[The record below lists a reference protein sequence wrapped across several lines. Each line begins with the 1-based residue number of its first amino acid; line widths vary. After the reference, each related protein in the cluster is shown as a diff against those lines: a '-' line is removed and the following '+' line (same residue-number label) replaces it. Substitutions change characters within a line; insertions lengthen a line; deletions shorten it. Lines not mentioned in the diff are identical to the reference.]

1 MAEMEFMGFTNM
13 TMTDIE
19 NVLNQY
25 NKEKEAS
32 AGYREKYRKTA
43 KGRVAHNRANRRT
56 YLKKKLGELPT
67 DNLTQKQIKQK
78 KKWTDALV
86 ETEN

>member
-32 AGYREKYRKTA
+32 AGYRKNTE
-43 KGRVAHNRANRRT
+43 RRQRGAWHT
-56 YLKKKLGELPT
+56 IGQIAA
-67 DNLTQKQIKQK
+67 LT
-78 KKWTDALV
+78 
-86 ETEN
+86 

>member
-43 KGRVAHNRANRRT
+43 KLLDECRA
-56 YLKKKLGELPT
+56 KKFPHMERLGLIEQQQPE
-67 DNLTQKQIKQK
+67 DK
-78 KKWTDALV
+78 
-86 ETEN
+86 ENT